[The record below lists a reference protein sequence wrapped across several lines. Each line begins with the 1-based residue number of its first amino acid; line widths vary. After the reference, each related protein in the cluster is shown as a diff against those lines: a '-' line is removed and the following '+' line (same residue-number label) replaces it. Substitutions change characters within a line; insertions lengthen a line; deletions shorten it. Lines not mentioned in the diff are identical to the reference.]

1 MMYWGMHLTSLPA
14 EIAEIALKIPKAIC
28 TKPIQ

>member
-1 MMYWGMHLTSLPA
+1 MMYWGMYLTSRPA
-14 EIAEIALKIPKAIC
+14 ETAEIALHIPKAIC